1 MAVRFEA
8 SSSGVGYLGRPA
20 QVTGQPFTRIA
31 SFYFDNDDASNTLW
45 NFDGE
50 DLNEEWEYVEARS
63 TNILRINALGGT
75 SDSASGVWTDATWHR
90 FALVY
95 SGNTRTV
102 YRLDGGIVQ
111 LVQRTNAEQFDIADE
126 SLLGLWNEGGASG
139 RAVAQEKVW
148 AAAFTVEE
156 LAHETQ
162 QFAPVRTAN
171 LVGWAKL
178 LTHTDLSDEIG
189 DSYTA
194 LGETSPSTVAGPS
207 GIVEEWEGPRV
218 ASSATTN
225 ATSSSGGLSINLP
238 SGIATG
244 DLLLAFSANDTS
256 VSWSASAGWE
266 KIDDGANGSAVQGAC
281 WARIATGSDALT
293 ITGEANDIAV
303 VTLRIPAAQHG
314 VTDVTAIAK
323 GTAATGSS
331 SAPNGPNCNPGTSGK
346 YLWLTYYAADDD
358 DNTAIW
364 WPVEGAPV
372 AQVESAQS
380 SSSCMVGVAYR
391 WLEASSYDPS
401 AFAMSASEEWRA
413 QTFAIPPYSG
423 PTEIDPSGIAS
434 SATYGSVTI
443 SNVSAQTISS
453 SSLSSNAAFGSVTV
467 AKVTVKNISMSG
479 LGSNA
484 LYGTTLFANV
494 TAKAIAPNGLAS
506 SVALGTSAIN
516 KVPAKS
522 ITPAGLTSNIVFG
535 SSVLAK
541 VLARTLALDSIA
553 SPSAHGA
560 TTISNVPSKEIEPSG
575 LSSSVVF
582 GSAALLNAT
591 PKDISF
597 SGLVSN
603 VSFGTALVAKATPKS
618 ITASGIVSATVV
630 GDAVIGKASP
640 KNISPNG
647 IASSI
652 DFGLTDLAGISIQTI
667 TVSSIPSV
675 ATVGTQTVSK
685 NAAKNVAI
693 DGIVSS
699 AVVGTHTITKINA
712 QNISPDGITTNI
724 QFGATF
730 VDDGSGDI
738 PDSSLR
744 PLYRIAVSLGFDRR

>member
-8 SSSGVGYLGRPA
+8 AVDESTVGRLQRTPAFTGTPYTVVAWFLIDEAPSSPTVMLDLYSTDFSADDWLELLQSNVLRVGA
-20 QVTGQPFTRIA
+20 
-31 SFYFDNDDASNTLW
+31 
-45 NFDGE
+45 
-50 DLNEEWEYVEARS
+50 
-63 TNILRINALGGT
+63 GGFV
-75 SDSASGVWTDATWHR
+75 DSAANAWQDATWHCM
-90 FALVY
+90 AM
-95 SGNTRTV
+95 TRSATTQTGYV
-102 YRLDGGIVQ
+102 LDRGVVVSRSTTSSAAFQ
-111 LVQRTNAEQFDIADE
+111 VEA
-126 SLLGLWNEGGASG
+126 LLGYDGAGSVYG
-139 RAVAQEKVW
+139 RAVTHYKCWTADL
-148 AAAFTVEE
+148 THEE
-156 LAHETQ
+156 LAREMQ
-162 QFAPVRTAN
+162 QFAPVRTAD
-171 LVGWAKL
+171 LVAYAKL
-178 LTHTDLSDEIG
+178 AAHTDLSDEIAG
-189 DSYTA
+189 SFSAVNAT
-194 LGETSPSTVAGPS
+194 PSTVAGPT
-207 GIVEEWEGPRV
+207 GIVEEWTGAKV
-218 ASSATTN
+218 ASSATTTGT
-225 ATSSSGGLSINLP
+225 TSAGGLACNMP
-238 SGIATG
+238 SGIEAG
-244 DLLLAFSANDTS
+244 DLLLAQAANDTS

-266 KIDDGANGSAVQGAC
+266 LIDNGANGSAVQGAT
-281 WARIATGSDALT
+281 WAKIAAGSDTLT

-303 VTLRIPAAQHG
+303 VVSRIVNHG
-314 VTDVTAIAK
+314 VADVTTDIVK

-331 SAPNGPNCNPGTSGK
+331 NAPNAPNCNPGTSDK
-346 YLWLTYYAADDD
+346 YLWITHYASDDD
-358 DNTAIW
+358 DNAAAW
-364 WPVEGAPV
+364 WPAEGAPV
-372 AQVESAQS
+372 AQVKSATG
-380 SSSCMVGVAYR
+380 SSSCQVGVAYR

-401 AFAMSASEEWRA
+401 AFALAATEEWRA
-413 QTFAIPPYSG
+413 QTFAIPALADVS
-423 PTEIDPSGIAS
+423 EIDPSGIAS
-434 SATYGSVTI
+434 SATYGSATI

-467 AKVTVKNISMSG
+467 AKVTAKNISMSG

-494 TAKAIAPNGLAS
+494 TAKVIAPNGLAS
-506 SVALGTSAIN
+506 SVALGTSAID

-522 ITPAGLTSNIVFG
+522 ITPTGLTSNIVFG

-541 VLARTLALDSIA
+541 VLARTLAVDSIA

-603 VSFGTALVAKATPKS
+603 VSFGTALVAKATPKN

-712 QNISPDGITTNI
+712 QNISPNGITTNI

-738 PDSSLR
+738 PDFSLR
-744 PLYRIAVSLGFDRR
+744 PLYRIAISLGFDRR